1 MDPLL
6 YNDRLLISV
15 LKVIEVIK
23 YNLKLHID
31 CFDFYLANKQRN
43 LRIKRM

>member
-6 YNDRLLISV
+6 YIDRLLVSV
-15 LKVIEVIK
+15 LKIIEVIK

-31 CFDFYLANKQRN
+31 CFNFYLAKTLSSQ
-43 LRIKRM
+43 MY